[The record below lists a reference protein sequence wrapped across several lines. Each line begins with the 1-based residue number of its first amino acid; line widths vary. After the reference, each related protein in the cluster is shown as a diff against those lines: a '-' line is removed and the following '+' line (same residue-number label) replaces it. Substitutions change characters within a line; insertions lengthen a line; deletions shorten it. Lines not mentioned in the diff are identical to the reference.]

1 MNTIVSSSKKLEY
14 DSDYDGSP
22 PQDIQDRYAA
32 LARAT
37 GRPRSFCVNRALEDS
52 IDVLEEVYGIL
63 HDLEEYRAG
72 RLKALS
78 ADEAR
83 NVCGL

>member
-1 MNTIVSSSKKLEY
+1 MSATMTVR
-14 DSDYDGSP
+14 P
-22 PQDIQDRYAA
+22 PQEIQDRYAA

-37 GRPRSFCVNRALEDS
+37 GRPRSFYINRALEDS
-52 IDVLEEVYGIL
+52 IDELEEIYGVL

-83 NVCGL
+83 SACGL

>member
-1 MNTIVSSSKKLEY
+1 MTATMTVRPSQE
-14 DSDYDGSP
+14 
-22 PQDIQDRYAA
+22 IQDRYAA

-37 GRPRSFCVNRALEDS
+37 GRSRSFYVNKALEDS
-52 IDVLEEVYGIL
+52 IDELEEVYGVL

-72 RLKALS
+72 RLKALT

-83 NVCGL
+83 TACGL